1 MKRSLLII
9 VTILLVFC
17 ISACEKK
24 DKAVSTTSEEISDCI
39 DTEENYEE
47 TSTGFAD
54 GQIQRECVMV
64 NDEIYMYGGKSIDKL
79 PEHFSIVLKIEKVD
93 DYNLPSENLS
103 ACHMDVGTVIYASE
117 QSKLCIYVES
127 DDGRYIKYDRMSDEV
142 KQQLL
147 SDE

>member
-1 MKRSLLII
+1 MKKLGVMLLA
-9 VTILLVFC
+9 LLLLTGC
-17 ISACEKK
+17 GLKK
-24 DKAVSTTSEEISDCI
+24 VDELSTSSESVGTLDNA
-39 DTEENYEE
+39 DTYDYEE

>member
-1 MKRSLLII
+1 MKKLGVMLLA
-9 VTILLVFC
+9 LLLLTGC
-17 ISACEKK
+17 GSKK
-24 DKAVSTTSEEISDCI
+24 VDESSTSSESVGTLDNAVPD
-39 DTEENYEE
+39 DYEE

>member
-1 MKRSLLII
+1 MKKLGVMLLA
-9 VTILLVFC
+9 LLLLTGC
-17 ISACEKK
+17 GSKK
-24 DKAVSTTSEEISDCI
+24 EDESSTSSEPVGALDNA
-39 DTEENYEE
+39 DTYDYEE